1 MISPV
6 DTPAT
11 SDGSAHPPTENPL
24 RKKALSAINNLP
36 PFSPILNKLMATLA
50 SDPSFATLG
59 DLIEKDTV
67 VAGNVLNI
75 VNSAMYARRKEITSV
90 RHALSILGTEKIR
103 NLVIGMSISNM
114 MKQAKPHSTLSMKR
128 FNTHS
133 ARVAILSDLLVQH
146 IPCHYPEG
154 AFVAGLLHDVG
165 KLLLAL
171 GLPVEF
177 KRLLEEFQNS
187 NDPWITCEQNRLGF
201 THAELSHDILLRW
214 QVPEPIRTAAL
225 EHHVD
230 WSGQP
235 LPTQEHPAPLARIL
249 DAANQYINA
258 TGGEILNLEK
268 LGRSPEEF
276 SRTNPPRIA
285 LLGLTD
291 ADLDRI
297 LATYEEENEAMA
309 AFFV

>member
-1 MISPV
+1 M
-6 DTPAT
+6 
-11 SDGSAHPPTENPL
+11 
-24 RKKALSAINNLP
+24 RKKALSAINSLP

-50 SDPSFATLG
+50 SDPSFAMLG

-67 VAGNVLNI
+67 VAGNVLNV

-114 MKQAKPHSTLSMKR
+114 LKNAKPPAALSMKR
-128 FNTHS
+128 FNAHS

-177 KRLLEEFQNS
+177 KRLMEDFRNS
-187 NDPWITCEQNRLGF
+187 KDPWTTCEHKRLGF
-201 THAELSHDILLRW
+201 THAELSHDILFHW

-230 WSGQP
+230 WSGRP
-235 LPTQEHPAPLARIL
+235 VPTPEHPAPLARIL

-258 TGGEILNLEK
+258 TGGGILDLEK
-268 LGRSPEEF
+268 LGRPPEEF
-276 SRTNPPRIA
+276 SHANPPRIA
-285 LLGLTD
+285 LLGLSD
-291 ADLDRI
+291 EKLDGI
-297 LATYEEENEAMA
+297 LVAYEEENEAMA

>member
-1 MISPV
+1 M
-6 DTPAT
+6 
-11 SDGSAHPPTENPL
+11 

-67 VAGNVLNI
+67 VAGNVLNV

-103 NLVIGMSISNM
+103 NLVIGMSVSNM
-114 MKQAKPHSTLSMKR
+114 MKHAKPPAALSMKR
-128 FNTHS
+128 FNAHS

-146 IPCHYPEG
+146 VPCHYPEG

-171 GLPVEF
+171 GLPLEF
-177 KRLLEEFQNS
+177 KRTLETFSQS
-187 NDPWITCEQNRLGF
+187 RDPWTVCEQKRVGF
-201 THAELSHDILLRW
+201 THAELSNDVLFHW
-214 QVPEPIRTAAL
+214 QVPEPIQIAVL
-225 EHHVD
+225 EHHGD
-230 WSGQP
+230 WSGKP
-235 LPTQEHPAPLARIL
+235 VPATQEPAPLARIL

-258 TGGEILNLEK
+258 TGGGILDLPK
-268 LGRSPEEF
+268 LGRPLEDF

-285 LLGLTD
+285 LLGLPD
-291 ADLDRI
+291 AELDRI
-297 LATYEEENEAMA
+297 LVEYEEENEAMA
-309 AFFV
+309 DFFV